1 MLSSRHHSMLDK
13 QIVRLLESPSYIQ
26 QRHQAW
32 LKCLEL
38 MDRKNSSS
46 EHEYP
51 SVRFRSEAELIREA
65 ELERD
70 RRRAI
75 QHAERLA
82 EATRKPVRR
91 ETGSQLRRIS

>member
-13 QIVRLLESPSYIQ
+13 QIVRLLESPAYIQ
-26 QRHQAW
+26 QRHAAW

-38 MDRKNSSS
+38 MDRSSS
-46 EHEYP
+46 NEHEYP

-70 RRRAI
+70 RRRAV
-75 QHAERLA
+75 QHAERMA
-82 EATRKPVRR
+82 EATHKPMRR